1 MAKKSMI
8 AKAKRE
14 PKFSTRQHNRCTRC
28 GRPRAYYRKIRPS
41 AASALRELANK
52 ANCPA

>member
-1 MAKKSMI
+1 MAKKSMV

-14 PKFSTRQHNRCTRC
+14 PKFSTRQHNRC
-28 GRPRAYYRKIRPS
+28 I
-41 AASALRELANK
+41 ALRSARAPTTASSACAAFACASWQAK